1 MKNKLNISINKLQKA
16 LQISGRKT
24 KSNKLL
30 KQSVIKLTKLKKIPE
45 EVLILSLENV
55 GPLFLIKTKKKGKK
69 VLQIPSPIYSIEKR
83 FSISSNWIIKNSSKH
98 NSTFFL
104 QNFVNELLD
113 SSDNQGFSKKQ
124 QQELNKLV
132 VLNRS
137 SL

>member
-1 MKNKLNISINKLQKA
+1 LA
-16 LQISGRKT
+16 
-24 KSNKLL
+24 
-30 KQSVIKLTKLKKIPE
+30 KLKKIPE

-55 GPLFLIKTKKKGKK
+55 GPLFSIKTKKKGKK
-69 VLQIPSPIYSIEKR
+69 ILQIPNPIYSIEKR